1 MGYPRLRLVA
11 PVCLIAFAAL
21 VLSLFIPARPASAA
35 YATLAWTSPGD
46 NGGGARVY
54 YYDLRISTNAI
65 SGTDTTTWWNSAV
78 RIYMAGRTPLTP
90 GAPESMTLKGLIN
103 GAKYYAIL
111 KSADSQLNWS
121 RYSNVATF
129 TAVTAITGVDAP
141 SAPELVLGA
150 PRPSPTTGRADVNL
164 DLPKSMNV
172 EASVFDAQ
180 GRLVRTLDHGVL
192 SGGPHILHWDG
203 MLDRGGNAVSGVYW
217 IRVAA
222 AGLVKR
228 QKVVVVR

>member
-11 PVCLIAFAAL
+11 PVRLLSLAAL
-21 VLSLFIPARPASAA
+21 VLSLFITARPASAA

-46 NGGGARVY
+46 NGGSARVY
-54 YYDLRISTNAI
+54 YYDLRISANAI
-65 SGTDTTTWWNSAV
+65 TGTDTLSWWNAATK
-78 RIYMAGRTPLTP
+78 IPMTGKTPLAP
-90 GAPESMTLKGLIN
+90 GSPESILLNGLVN

-111 KSADSQLNWS
+111 RSADSQLNWS

-129 TAVTAITGVDAP
+129 IAVTAITGVDP
-141 SAPELVLGA
+141 PGAPELVLGA
-150 PRPSPTTGRADVNL
+150 PRPSPTSGRADVIL

-180 GRLVRTLDHGVL
+180 GRLVRTLDHAVL
-192 SGGPHILHWDG
+192 AGGPHILHWDG

>member
-1 MGYPRLRLVA
+1 MGYPRLRLA
-11 PVCLIAFAAL
+11 PFCLVSFAAL
-21 VLSLFIPARPASAA
+21 VLSLFITARPASAA
-35 YATLAWTSPGD
+35 SATLLWTSPGD
-46 NGGGARVY
+46 NGSAARVY
-54 YYDLRISTNAI
+54 YYDLRISTSSI
-65 SGTDTTTWWNSAV
+65 TGTDTLSWWNAAA
-78 RIYMAGRTPLTP
+78 RIPMAGKTPLAP
-90 GAPESMTLKGLIN
+90 GSLETLVLTGLIN

-129 TAVTAITGVDAP
+129 IGVTAITGVDAAGVP
-141 SAPELVLGA
+141 GLVLGA

-164 DLPKSMNV
+164 DLPSSMNV

-192 SGGPHILHWDG
+192 AGGPHILHWDG
-203 MLDRGGNAVSGVYW
+203 RLDQGQSAVSGVYW

-222 AGLVKR
+222 AGIIKR
-228 QKVVVVR
+228 QKIVVVR

>member
-1 MGYPRLRLVA
+1 MGYPRQRLTPLRL
-11 PVCLIAFAAL
+11 AFFALL
-21 VLSLFIPARPASAA
+21 VLVSSFATRPASAA
-35 YATLAWTSPGD
+35 YATLLWTSPGD
-46 NGGGARVY
+46 NGGAARVY

-65 SGTDTTTWWNSAV
+65 TGTDTLSWWNAATKV
-78 RIYMAGRTPLTP
+78 PMTGKTPLTP
-90 GAPESMTLKGLIN
+90 GSPESILINGLIN

-111 KSADSQLNWS
+111 KSADSQVNWS

-129 TAVTAITGVDAP
+129 TAVTAVTGVDA
-141 SAPELVLGA
+141 AGVPELVLGA

-192 SGGPHILHWDG
+192 PGGPHILHWDG
-203 MLDRGGNAVSGVYW
+203 RLDRGGSAVSGVYW

-222 AGLVKR
+222 EGITKR
-228 QKVVVVR
+228 QKIVVVR